1 VTTGTAQPAEP
12 AVQSVLP
19 PAPKP
24 PERPRGRGWGPVFV
38 SLVRYLGQTE
48 VHTYAF
54 SVAANAILSIFPF
67 IVMMFTI
74 ARQVFH
80 SPMMVQVIID
90 MLHDLLPSNQ
100 AFVVRNMTLLVRP
113 SGGVQL
119 ASVVTLLISSSGVF
133 LPLEVALN
141 RVWGVTRNR
150 SYLHNQVISLG
161 VSFTV
166 ALLAMLCVFVATAQT
181 GLLTVLFLWHTQNAV
196 FAFIHRVFLQIAIG
210 ILSVGMFLI
219 IYWVLP
225 NRRLPLRAV
234 LPTAIVT
241 GLTWDAGRLVYMM
254 VLPHLDLQS
263 VYGAFD
269 VSVSLMI
276 WAFLTGLLLLAGAQY
291 SATRHALR
299 LAREADLAAAREAS
313 EKAAG

>member
-1 VTTGTAQPAEP
+1 L
-12 AVQSVLP
+12 S
-19 PAPKP
+19 PAPRP
-24 PERPRGRGWGPVFV
+24 PERPRGRGWWPILV

-80 SPMMVQVIID
+80 SPMMVQVIED

-100 AFVVRNMTLLVRP
+100 AFVVRNMSVLVRP

-119 ASVVTLLISSSGVF
+119 AAVVTLLISSSGVF

-141 RVWGVTRNR
+141 RVWGVAKNR

-161 VSFTV
+161 VAFTV
-166 ALLAMLCVFVATAQT
+166 AMVAMVCVFVATAQT
-181 GLLTVLFLWHTQNAV
+181 GLLTVLFL
-196 FAFIHRVFLQIAIG
+196 
-210 ILSVGMFLI
+210 
-219 IYWVLP
+219 P
-225 NRRLPLRAV
+225 NRKLPLRAV
-234 LPTAIVT
+234 LPAAIVT
-241 GLTWDAGRLVYMM
+241 GLTWDVGRLVYMV
-254 VLPHLDLQS
+254 VLPHLDLHS

-291 SATRHALR
+291 SATRHTLR
-299 LAREADLAAAREAS
+299 LAHEADLAAAREA
-313 EKAAG
+313 EENDEMQAAHPAKNDARSG

>member
-1 VTTGTAQPAEP
+1 MPAAERAVEAALP
-12 AVQSVLP
+12 AAPNP
-19 PAPKP
+19 PQ
-24 PERPRGRGWGPVFV
+24 RPRERGLWPVLV
-38 SLVRYLGQTE
+38 SLARYLGQTE

-119 ASVVTLLISSSGVF
+119 ASVITLLISSSGVF

-141 RVWGVTRNR
+141 RVWGVAKNR
-150 SYLHNQVISLG
+150 SYLRNQVISLG
-161 VSFTV
+161 VSFAV
-166 ALLAMLCVFVATAQT
+166 AILAMVCVFVATAQT
-181 GLLTVLFLWHTQNAV
+181 GLLTVIFLWHTQNVV

-241 GLTWDAGRLVYMM
+241 GLAWDAGRLVYMM

-299 LAREADLAAAREAS
+299 LAREADLEAAREANAR
-313 EKAAG
+313 AAS

>member
-1 VTTGTAQPAEP
+1 MPA
-12 AVQSVLP
+12 
-19 PAPKP
+19 APQP
-24 PERPRGRGWGPVFV
+24 PERARSRGVWPVVV
-38 SLVRYLGQTE
+38 SLVRYLSQTE

-100 AFVVRNMTLLVRP
+100 AFVVRNMTVLVRP

-119 ASVVTLLISSSGVF
+119 ASVITLLISSSGVF

-141 RVWGVTRNR
+141 RVWGVAKNR
-150 SYLHNQVISLG
+150 SYLHNQIISLG
-161 VSFTV
+161 VAFTV
-166 ALLAMLCVFVATAQT
+166 ALLAMICVFVATAQT
-181 GLLTVLFLWHTQNAV
+181 GLLTVLFFWHTQNVV
-196 FAFIHRVFLQIAIG
+196 FAFIHRVFLQIAIAV
-210 ILSVGMFLI
+210 LSVGMFLV

-234 LPTAIVT
+234 LPTAIAT
-241 GLTWDAGRLVYMM
+241 GLTWDVGRLVYMW

-299 LAREADLAAAREAS
+299 LAREADLAAAQEADATETS
-313 EKAAG
+313 R